1 MIKLFSLKQKAEE
14 DAKSAAD
21 GKPKTAPGLIRM
33 QKGAPRAPPPPP
45 PPPVG
50 HPPLLGRRTSPHA
63 APPPRTPRL
72 TPRRAP
78 PAAQTSRSSR
88 WSRR

>member
-33 QKGAPRAPPPPP
+33 QKGARA
-45 PPPVG
+45 
-50 HPPLLGRRTSPHA
+50 RR
-63 APPPRTPRL
+63 
-72 TPRRAP
+72 RRRRRRP
-78 PAAQTSRSSR
+78 PAALRSAAAGASAA
-88 WSRR
+88 RRSAAARLSLIHI

>member
-45 PPPVG
+45 SPPAG
-50 HPPLLGRRTSPHA
+50 HPPLRSRRRRRRMPLRRRT
-63 APPPRTPRL
+63 
-72 TPRRAP
+72 RRASRRAAP

>member
-33 QKGAPRAPPPPP
+33 QKGAPRARRRRRRRPPATLRSAAA
-45 PPPVG
+45 G
-50 HPPLLGRRTSPHA
+50 AAAARRSA
-63 APPPRTPRL
+63 AA
-72 TPRRAP
+72 RRASLLFSS
-78 PAAQTSRSSR
+78 PASQTSRSSR